1 MNKHFLSAVTFLVAG
16 AAFAADVP
24 RESAADYRVRY
35 ATYNPEQVVVLK
47 VRPGVVTRIVLEADE
62 KITVAGTGL
71 SARCDDENAQWC
83 IKAEKDANQIWI
95 KPYPGARFNNLE
107 LSTNKRDYSF
117 KLDVENV
124 AYYRIVMQYPIAEL
138 PMPEAVRS
146 SLAGLAK
153 TGTVAAFEPLT
164 AAELD
169 AKIAQRMRNTNY
181 MIQFGASGEEL
192 APSLIYDDGRYTYF
206 QFPKGREVP
215 AIFAVAAD
223 GQEVRVNFHMDHDL
237 IVVQRTARKFFL
249 RLGESVAAV
258 MNDGWDPE
266 GVATD
271 SGVTDGVGVREV
283 LQ

>member
-1 MNKHFLSAVTFLVAG
+1 MNKHFLSAVTFLVTG

-153 TGTVAAFEPLT
+153 TDTVASFEPLT

-169 AKIAQRMRNTNY
+169 AKIAQRMRNANY

-237 IVVQRTARKFFL
+237 VVVQRTARKFFL